1 MTMTA
6 WQIFF
11 LSAIPVTELRV
22 TLPLALATGFSPLQ
36 AYLLAVG
43 GNLLPI
49 LPVLLL
55 LEPVSKV
62 LRKIPLLDRIF
73 ERIVIR
79 SRNKGAGVQK
89 YGLIGLLL
97 FVAVPLPGTGAW
109 TGAAIA
115 WLLGFNVWLSFL
127 AIGAGVLLAGVI
139 VTLASLGV
147 IQAALLVDA
156 EIIIGALVI
165 VALLYFRHQR
175 RKKK

>member
-22 TLPLALATGFSPLQ
+22 TLPLALATGFSPLE
-36 AYLLAVG
+36 AYFLAVT

-49 LPVLLL
+49 LPILLL
-55 LEPVSKV
+55 LEPVSRIF
-62 LRKIPLLDRIF
+62 RKLPLLDRFF
-73 ERIVIR
+73 EMIVRR
-79 SRNKGAGVQK
+79 SRNKGAEVQK
-89 YGLIGLLL
+89 YGLIGLML

-127 AIGAGVLLAGVI
+127 AICAGVLLAGVL

-156 EIIIGALVI
+156 EIIIAVLAVLV
-165 VALLYFRHQR
+165 VLYIWFRK
-175 RKKK
+175 RKK